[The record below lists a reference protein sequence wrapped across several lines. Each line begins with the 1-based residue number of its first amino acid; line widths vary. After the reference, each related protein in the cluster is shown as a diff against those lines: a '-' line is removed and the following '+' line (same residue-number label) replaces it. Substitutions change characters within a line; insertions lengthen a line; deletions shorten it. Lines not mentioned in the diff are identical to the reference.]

1 MVPHTVVV
9 DFAVALLLTSLACDL
24 LALLGDEQELRTV
37 GAWTQLF
44 GAAAAVFAV
53 LSGLVA
59 ANAVETS
66 GPVHELVLTHRNLG
80 IATAVLAAPAAAWR
94 FLRHGA
100 LPERAAWL
108 YWTLVLG
115 STGALTVA
123 AWLGGVLVFRHGVGV
138 GLG

>member
-24 LALLGDEQELRTV
+24 LGSLGEERELLIV

-44 GAAAAVFAV
+44 GAAAAMFAV

-59 ANAVETS
+59 ADAASPTGAVED
-66 GPVHELVLTHRNLG
+66 LVLRHRNLG
-80 IATAVLAAPAAAWR
+80 IATAALLVPAAAWR
-94 FLRHGA
+94 FARHGA
-100 LPERAAWL
+100 LPERRAWL
-108 YWTLVLG
+108 YWLLVVLG
-115 STGALTVA
+115 TGLLTVA

-138 GLG
+138 GLA